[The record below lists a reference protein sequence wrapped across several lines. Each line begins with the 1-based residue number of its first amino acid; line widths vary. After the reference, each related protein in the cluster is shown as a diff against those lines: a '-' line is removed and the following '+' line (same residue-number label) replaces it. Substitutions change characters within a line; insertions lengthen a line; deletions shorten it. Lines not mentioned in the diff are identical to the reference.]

1 MGPPS
6 HPRRATTA
14 LLLLAAGAAL
24 SACESDQP
32 APDSGKGRELTPE
45 LFQELMEQGTL
56 RPVDTMEDPYRSIE
70 PDMGATPEDLAA
82 SGEPGANDPLSDG
95 QDGEPFFIPPPI
107 NPYIEFGSRIKV
119 YEDTGL
125 IMKPFP
131 IRSGQGEG
139 LMKLIQDYGDVVI
152 YDPALEADLG
162 PQGPSTVLL
171 DLRKDFDSELLSP
184 NLREYPDKPIVATNL
199 SDWLIVKASAENLR
213 EIEYFI
219 DLFAAG
225 PPQIEI
231 EAKIVEW
238 VTRDT
243 FDWGV
248 RPQLDLDGNPI
259 PMVTFPGHTAVSDLI
274 WNFPSNAGGTG
285 AGAGVTAIQ
294 DGTIY
299 SAMFELLATFENVS
313 IISRPKVAVRE
324 GVRAQI
330 QAIEKIPFLDVTS
343 VSNQGVSNSKISYQ
357 ETGIRLFV
365 TPRLIGTNT
374 VSLEIDI
381 EASQQTGD
389 AAPTQLFGGQ
399 GDGGVDSVIT
409 VPILSTRSAQTL
421 VYLRPGQAVIIGGLI
436 TERSVE
442 QEDKIPFLGDIPLL
456 GYLFKSKSTAK
467 QKAQVLFFLRP
478 RVLEGTDLNR
488 KF

>member
-1 MGPPS
+1 MGSLHAQRP
-6 HPRRATTA
+6 AVA
-14 LLLLAAGAAL
+14 LLLLACAGAL
-24 SACESDQP
+24 VACESDKSARNP
-32 APDSGKGRELTPE
+32 GEGRELTPE

-56 RPVDTMEDPYRSIE
+56 RPVDSMEDPYGEIE
-70 PDMGATPEDLAA
+70 PGMGETPEELTDAQ
-82 SGEPGANDPLSDG
+82 GVETPFIDEG
-95 QDGEPFFIPPPI
+95 QDSAVPI
-107 NPYIEFGSRIKV
+107 NPYLEFGARIKV
-119 YEDTGL
+119 YEDSGL

-131 IRSGQGEG
+131 VRSGQGEV
-139 LMKLIQDYGDVVI
+139 LKQLIADYGNFLI
-152 YDPALEADLG
+152 YDPTTG
-162 PQGPSTVLL
+162 PQGPTTVLL
-171 DLRKDFDSELLSP
+171 DVRKDFDSELMSA
-184 NLREYPDKPIVATNL
+184 NLRSTVPAASTEVKL
-199 SDWLIVKASAENLR
+199 SDWLIVKASADNLR

-248 RPQLDLDGNPI
+248 QPQIDAAGNVI
-259 PMVTFPGHTAVSDLI
+259 PMVTFPPNAAVSDLV
-274 WNFPSNAGGTG
+274 WNFPSAAGSSGFSG
-285 AGAGVTAIQ
+285 GFSAIQ

-324 GVRAQI
+324 GSRAQI
-330 QAIEKIPFLDVTS
+330 QAVEKIPFLDVIS
-343 VSNQGVSNSKISYQ
+343 ISDQGVSNTKIAYQ
-357 ETGIRLFV
+357 EVGIRLFV

-381 EASQQTGD
+381 EASQQTGS
-389 AAPTQLFGGQ
+389 AAPTQIFGGT
-399 GDGGVDSVIT
+399 GEPGSIESVIT
-409 VPILSTRSAQTL
+409 VPILSTRSANTL
-421 VYLRPGQAVIIGGLI
+421 VYLKPGQAVIIGGLI
-436 TERSVE
+436 TERTAE
-442 QEDKIPFLGDIPLL
+442 QESKVPFFGDIPLL
-456 GYLFKSKSTAK
+456 GYLFKSTSTVN

-478 RVLEGTDLNR
+478 RVLEGSDLNR